1 MKKLNEEHV
10 NTITHAIGLGLAIA
24 GLVLLTVNAALSGTV
39 WHVVGFS
46 VFGATLVI
54 LYAAST
60 LYHAMNRP
68 TTKRLFRIF
77 DHMSIYLLIA
87 GTYTPFCFTVLKG
100 WIGWTVFG
108 IIWGCALSGI
118 ILKTIYT
125 GRGELISTLL
135 YLLMG
140 WSVILFIKP
149 VFDGMTAIGF
159 TYLIL
164 GGAAYSAGVFF
175 FLRENIRYAHSI
187 WHLFVVAGS
196 VLHFFSVLT
205 LLTPGV
211 NG

>member
-1 MKKLNEEHV
+1 MDKINEERA
-10 NTITHAIGLGLAIA
+10 NTITHGIGLGLAIA
-24 GLVLLTVNAALSGTV
+24 GLVLLIVNAAVSGTA

-46 VFGATLVI
+46 IFGATLVI

-60 LYHAMNRP
+60 LYHAMIHP
-68 TTKRLFRIF
+68 TTKRLFRVF

-118 ILKTIYT
+118 VLKTIYT
-125 GRGELISTLL
+125 GRGELISTFL

-140 WSVILFIKP
+140 WSVVLFIKP
-149 VFDGMTAIGF
+149 VFDGMTAMGF

-164 GGAAYSAGVFF
+164 GGVAYSAGVFF

-205 LLTPGV
+205 LLAPTVTG
-211 NG
+211 